1 MKFQIAIAAE
11 GMGEGVNRAE
21 AFLEGEGTL
30 HRGDHHLAACGVIVT
45 ISNSAGQGDD
55 GALQTVN
62 GDGGGDGIIHG
73 RGEAFDAMADRVHS
87 GGSGEQGRQA
97 IGEFGVADRAF
108 RDEMGREEAEL
119 AAVPE
124 ADDSAAAD
132 FTASACR
139 GGDGDGGRG
148 GGGDPAHAAIHEHE
162 GFERALMGGH
172 DGDGFGEIHGGAA
185 ANRDQ
190 SVAMMGAIEREGGF
204 RRFFRR
210 VRGRAVKDGK
220 GIALRQMGEDAR
232 EQTCSSHTR
241 IGDDEGLCNASGLHI
256 VGKM

>member
-1 MKFQIAIAAE
+1 
-11 GMGEGVNRAE
+11 
-21 AFLEGEGTL
+21 
-30 HRGDHHLAACGVIVT
+30 
-45 ISNSAGQGDD
+45 
-55 GALQTVN
+55 
-62 GDGGGDGIIHG
+62 
-73 RGEAFDAMADRVHS
+73 
-87 GGSGEQGRQA
+87 
-97 IGEFGVADRAF
+97 
-108 RDEMGREEAEL
+108 
-119 AAVPE
+119 
-124 ADDSAAAD
+124 
-132 FTASACR
+132 
-139 GGDGDGGRG
+139 
-148 GGGDPAHAAIHEHE
+148 
-162 GFERALMGGH
+162 MGGH

-185 ANRDQ
+185 ANCDQ